1 MIRLALLTLLV
12 AGAAA
17 AEVNV
22 NGNDGNHRLDCRK
35 DPIVNFFGNHNT
47 FRISGACKQLNIGGN
62 DNTITADSVAM
73 ITISGNRNTINAAA
87 MDQVGLSGNTNTVV
101 WRRTIKARKQP
112 AVLDR
117 GDHNKITQTK

>member
-1 MIRLALLTLLV
+1 MMRLALLSLLA

-22 NGNDGNHRLDCRK
+22 NGNDGNHKLDCRK
-35 DPIVNFFGNHNT
+35 DPVVNFFGNHNT
-47 FRISGACKQLNIGGN
+47 FRIAGACKQLNIGGN

-73 ITISGNRNTINAAA
+73 ITVAGNRNTITTTAT
-87 MDQVGLSGNTNTVV
+87 DQVGLSGSTNTIL
-101 WRRTIKARKQP
+101 WKRTIRAKAKP

-117 GDHNKITQTK
+117 GDHNTITQTK